1 MALAESTI
9 DILKRRAGE
18 SGLTLADTFKEG
30 DTYPRLD
37 IGTNG
42 APEGERVLF
51 SAPSSAEAQAWLDG
65 FEHGRSRAPKDVGAP
80 AGAELPPAAEKSVRD
95 LLVGLSKRI
104 KDHEERLQQHEA
116 WFVWLR
122 NWFEGLGA
130 IFANPFAANPFLEDP
145 DDDEEDAET
154 EPA

>member
-1 MALAESTI
+1 MALADNII
-9 DILKRRAGE
+9 DILKRRAAV
-18 SGLTLADTFKEG
+18 SGLTLTESETEG
-30 DTYPRLD
+30 DSFPRLT
-37 IGTNG
+37 IGIN
-42 APEGERVLF
+42 APEDERLIF
-51 SAPSSAEAQAWLDG
+51 SALSSAEAQAWLDG
-65 FEHGRSRAPKDVGAP
+65 FEHGRALAPKDVGAP

-104 KDHEERLQQHEA
+104 EDHEGRLQQHEA

-145 DDDEEDAET
+145 ADDEEDAET